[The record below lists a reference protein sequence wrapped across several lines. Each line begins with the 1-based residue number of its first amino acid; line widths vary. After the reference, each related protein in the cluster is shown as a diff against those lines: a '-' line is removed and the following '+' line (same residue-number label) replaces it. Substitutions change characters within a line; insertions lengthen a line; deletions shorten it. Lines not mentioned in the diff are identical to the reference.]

1 MQSLSLSDLTPVPA
15 LPCLASPP
23 DRRQRR
29 PLLRR
34 QTPRLAARQISEL
47 HGPKLHAHKTFDD
60 KSQRRAQASDF
71 AFASLGDRHLELPP
85 VTTQSPCRH
94 PLGFHETILQHHALS
109 RLEDG
114 FLSLSGDGRDVRSL
128 DL

>member
-1 MQSLSLSDLTPVPA
+1 MQSLSLSDLTPAPA
-15 LPCLASPP
+15 LACFASPP

-29 PLLRR
+29 ALLRR
-34 QTPRLAARQISEL
+34 QTSRLAGRQLSEL

-60 KSQRRAQASDF
+60 KSQRRAQASYF

-85 VTTQSPCRH
+85 VTAQPPCRH
-94 PLGFHETILQHHALS
+94 SFGSHETILQHHALS

-128 DL
+128 